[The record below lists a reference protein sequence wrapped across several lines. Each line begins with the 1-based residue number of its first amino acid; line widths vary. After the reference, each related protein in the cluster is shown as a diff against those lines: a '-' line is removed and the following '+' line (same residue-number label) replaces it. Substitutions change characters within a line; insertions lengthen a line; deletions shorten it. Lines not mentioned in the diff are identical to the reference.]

1 MLENFRLRV
10 FRAVAESLNFRKAGE
25 KLYLTQPAVTL
36 QVKALE
42 EEIGAK
48 LFERNA
54 SGVTLTA
61 AGEILYQ
68 YANRLCAIAEEAE
81 NELAHLKGQAS
92 GELVLGASTTIAQY
106 VLPPLLAR
114 FAKLFPAIQ
123 LQVFSQNTEGVAE
136 GVASGRFALGLIE
149 GPALRRDLKVKVWFD
164 DELLLTVPA
173 THEWAGLS
181 GIAPEKLLTVPLV
194 MREPGSGSRHVVE
207 KGLQEAGLRLRSLRI
222 AMELDS
228 TEAILSCIEAGLGVG
243 IVSTWA
249 VARRLSAGSLA
260 TLRIGDK
267 PMIRHFSFALPQG
280 PYEENS
286 AADRMVRFLESAVP
300 LQANGLEDP
309 VNRRAK
315 RSSLS
320 NR

>member
-10 FRAVAESLNFRKAGE
+10 FRAVAESQNFRKAGE

-42 EEIGAK
+42 EEMGAK

-54 SGVTLTA
+54 SGVALTA

-68 YANRLCAIAEEAE
+68 YANRLSAIAEEAE

-92 GELVLGASTTIAQY
+92 GELALGASTTIAQY
-106 VLPPLLAR
+106 VLPPLLAK
-114 FAKLFPAIQ
+114 FAQLFPAIQ
-123 LQVFSQNTEGVAE
+123 LQVFSQNTVSVAE
-136 GVASGRFALGLIE
+136 GVASGRFALGLLE

-164 DELLLTVPA
+164 DELMLAVPT
-173 THEWAGLS
+173 THEWAGL
-181 GIAPEKLLTVPLV
+181 GFVDPQKLLTVPLV

-249 VARRLSAGSLA
+249 AARRLSAGSLV
-260 TLRIGDK
+260 TLRIGEK
-267 PMIRHFSFALPQG
+267 RILRHFSFVLPQG
-280 PYEENS
+280 PGKENS
-286 AADRMVRFLESAVP
+286 PADRMVRFLESVIP
-300 LQANGLEDP
+300 LQATGLQGP
-309 VNRRAK
+309 IPRRAK
-315 RSSLS
+315 WSSPS
-320 NR
+320 DR